1 LEAVIQKLLVYQSL
15 WAMERR
21 RPDGLEWSLA
31 EKLEMIRDA
40 GFDGAGVRFF
50 DYKYAKEVTDFLR
63 RHGMTWQAQ
72 CYPKA
77 VDELK
82 PIIEHVKEL
91 GADHINLQPDVKPY
105 RLEDCIPYIEGWR
118 RLAHDAKIPAHIETH
133 RDRMTT
139 DLFFTLHLLDCF
151 PDLRLTADISHYV
164 VGREFAWPI
173 SEENH
178 GLMRRILDNAWG
190 FHGRVASREQVQ
202 IHISFPHHR
211 DWVDLFMGWWEY
223 GFRSWRKRAPQDA
236 TLTFLCELGPKEY
249 AMTGPDGY
257 ELSDRWDEAKMM
269 MGMVRALWQKLE
281 DEDRGEAART
291 A

>member
-1 LEAVIQKLLVYQSL
+1 MQKLLVYQSL

-21 RPDGLEWSLA
+21 RPDGLEWSMQQ
-31 EKLEMIRDA
+31 KLEMIRDA

-50 DYKYAKEVTDFLR
+50 DYKYATEVTDFLR
-63 RHGMTWQAQ
+63 AHNMTWQAQ
-72 CYPKA
+72 CYPKT
-77 VDELK
+77 VDDLK
-82 PIIEHVKEL
+82 PILEHVKQL
-91 GADHINLQPDVKPY
+91 GADHINLQPDVRPY
-105 RLEDCIPYIEGWR
+105 RIEDCIPLIEGWR
-118 RLAHDAKIPAHIETH
+118 RLAYDARIPVHIETH

-151 PDLRLTADISHYV
+151 PDMRMTADISHYV

-178 GLMRRILDNAWG
+178 ALMHRILDHAWG

-202 IHISFPHHR
+202 IQISFAHQKE
-211 DWVDLFMGWWEY
+211 WVDLFMGWWEY
-223 GFRSWRKRAPQDA
+223 GFRSWRRRAPQDA

-257 ELSDRWDEAKMM
+257 ELSDRWEEAQMM
-269 MGMVRALWQKLE
+269 MRMIRALWARLE
-281 DEDRGEAART
+281 AEDGSTTAQAA
-291 A
+291 